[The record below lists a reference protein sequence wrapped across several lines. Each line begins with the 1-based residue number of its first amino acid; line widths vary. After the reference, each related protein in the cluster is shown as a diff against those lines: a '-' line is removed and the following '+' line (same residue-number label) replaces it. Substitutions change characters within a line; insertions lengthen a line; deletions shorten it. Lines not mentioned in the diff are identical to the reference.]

1 MQKNNILGGAIVL
14 IAILGIVLYAA
25 IQPGKKETLEPD
37 TTFPETGY
45 SEHAQYYDIT
55 ANYATS
61 TPLLQTVGTQRDLAA
76 KTLMHNFVRDT
87 IATFKSEGNFENL
100 ISEDAQTVGFDE
112 GRKEKLNIVYMT
124 AASTRSVSYIFTVY
138 MNTLGA
144 HGNLDFK
151 TFTFDV
157 KTGDHLTLGDIFLP
171 NTKYL
176 ETLSSISQSKLP
188 AVIGQRADAITI
200 SKGTTPEEKNFER
213 FFLDNKELVLL
224 FPPYQVAAYS
234 EGPQTLHIPLSEL
247 SSILK
252 PEYRYQL

>member
-25 IQPGKKETLEPD
+25 IQPGKKEALEPD
-37 TTFPETGY
+37 ITFPETGY

-61 TPLLQTVGTQRDLAA
+61 TPLLQTVGKQYDAAA
-76 KTLMHNFVRDT
+76 KALMHNFVRDT

-100 ISEDAQTVGFDE
+100 TSEDAQIIGFDE

-138 MNTLGA
+138 MDTLGA

-151 TFTFDV
+151 TFTFDM
-157 KTGDHLTLGDIFLP
+157 KTGDHLTLNDIFLP
-171 NTKYL
+171 NIKYL
-176 ETLSSISQSKLP
+176 EILSSLSRSRLP
-188 AVIGQRADAITI
+188 QVIGQLTDTASIEN
-200 SKGTTPEEKNFER
+200 GTAPEEKNFER

-224 FPPYQVAAYS
+224 FPPYQVAAYAA
-234 EGPQTLHIPLSEL
+234 GPQTLRIPLSEL

-252 PEYRYQL
+252 PEYR